1 MQRCNKR
8 IFVLT
13 SSADMKTGGKTAL
26 LFTLYL
32 SQGLPFG
39 FQATA
44 LPVLLR
50 ESGTS
55 LAAIGYAG
63 ALALPWFLKP
73 LWAPLVD
80 RYWFARVGRRRS
92 WIIPLQA
99 LMILTMIAVAPVAAC
114 GAIMPLL
121 FCIFF
126 MNLCAATQDI
136 AVDGLA
142 VDILRRNELGPG
154 NAAQVA
160 GYKAGMVLGGGILV
174 WLSARTGWDGLF
186 LMMALLSILPFIFIL
201 RYRETAY
208 KDTFGNMPPHP
219 ADFIAAIRTALRSPG
234 VFYFLLFI
242 ATYKMGESMIDA
254 MFKPFLVDSGF
265 TAHQIGLWI
274 GTWGMAASLIGSV
287 TGGWLAIRTSLVRAL
302 FIAATLRLIPLV
314 AELWLST
321 IVPTSRQVVSVTIAE
336 HFFGGLITTV
346 LFAYMMARV
355 DKKIGATHYT
365 ALAAIEVMG
374 KSPGFFISGV
384 IAERIGYTGLFA
396 IGVVLSFLV
405 LFLYLP
411 LRKESG
417 DRVERS
423 NSMGGR

>member
-1 MQRCNKR
+1 
-8 IFVLT
+8 
-13 SSADMKTGGKTAL
+13 
-26 LFTLYL
+26 
-32 SQGLPFG
+32 
-39 FQATA
+39 
-44 LPVLLR
+44 
-50 ESGTS
+50 
-55 LAAIGYAG
+55 
-63 ALALPWFLKP
+63 
-73 LWAPLVD
+73 
-80 RYWFARVGRRRS
+80 
-92 WIIPLQA
+92 
-99 LMILTMIAVAPVAAC
+99 
-114 GAIMPLL
+114 
-121 FCIFF
+121 
-126 MNLCAATQDI
+126 
-136 AVDGLA
+136 
-142 VDILRRNELGPG
+142 
-154 NAAQVA
+154 
-160 GYKAGMVLGGGILV
+160 
-174 WLSARTGWDGLF
+174 
-186 LMMALLSILPFIFIL
+186 
-201 RYRETAY
+201 
-208 KDTFGNMPPHP
+208 
-219 ADFIAAIRTALRSPG
+219 
-234 VFYFLLFI
+234 
-242 ATYKMGESMIDA
+242 
-254 MFKPFLVDSGF
+254 
-265 TAHQIGLWI
+265 
-274 GTWGMAASLIGSV
+274 
-287 TGGWLAIRTSLVRAL
+287 VRAL